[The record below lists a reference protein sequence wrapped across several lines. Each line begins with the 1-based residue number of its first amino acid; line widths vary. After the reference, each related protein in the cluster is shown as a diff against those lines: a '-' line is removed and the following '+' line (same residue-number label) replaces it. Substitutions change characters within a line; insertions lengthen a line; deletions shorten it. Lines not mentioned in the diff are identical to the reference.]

1 MPAVPFRSP
10 NQGTRA
16 LGGLSTRVCALLGCR
31 YPVVLAGMGGV
42 ARSELVAAITNAGG
56 FGFLG
61 MVREPPSLIRK
72 EVEAVRR
79 ATSRRFGVNLI
90 PAATDSELLERQ
102 LHMCIDLAVPVVALF
117 WELVPGV
124 VERLRDAG
132 ILVVYQVGSAKE
144 AETAQRAGA
153 HILIAQGVEAGG
165 HVRGT
170 TPLKRLLSEV
180 IASSDVPVLASG
192 GIVDGRDVA
201 DALSSGAD
209 GVVIGTALL
218 ASPESFAHDYHKER
232 IVTARSQET
241 LLTDMFHINWPIGAP
256 VRVLQNSATRGL
268 RGDPFGPKSVI
279 GEEEGRPIYLFSTD
293 SPLRS
298 MTGDLEA
305 MALYA
310 GQGVDRIDAIIP
322 AGDRLRTIVAEAQS
336 LLFGWGN

>member
-1 MPAVPFRSP
+1 
-10 NQGTRA
+10 
-16 LGGLSTRVCALLGCR
+16 
-31 YPVVLAGMGGV
+31 
-42 ARSELVAAITNAGG
+42 
-56 FGFLG
+56 

-102 LHMCIDLAVPVVALF
+102 LHTCIDLAVPVVALF

-124 VERLRDAG
+124 VERLCDAG

-153 HILIAQGVEAGG
+153 HTLIAQGVEAGG

-170 TPLKRLLSEV
+170 TPLKRLLSGV

-209 GVVIGTALL
+209 GVVIGTAFL
-218 ASPESFAHDYHKER
+218 ASPESFAHDYHKGADR
-232 IVTARSQET
+232 NRQIPRDPCYRHVSYQLADRRSGSRAAEQ
-241 LLTDMFHINWPIGAP
+241 
-256 VRVLQNSATRGL
+256 R
-268 RGDPFGPKSVI
+268 
-279 GEEEGRPIYLFSTD
+279 
-293 SPLRS
+293 
-298 MTGDLEA
+298 
-305 MALYA
+305 YA
-310 GQGVDRIDAIIP
+310 GSPRRSVRSEV
-322 AGDRLRTIVAEAQS
+322 RHR
-336 LLFGWGN
+336 

>member
-10 NQGTRA
+10 ERRRHGAWEVICPREFATCLTVGIPSSWPAWEASPAPNSSPRLPTRA
-16 LGGLSTRVCALLGCR
+16 D
-31 YPVVLAGMGGV
+31 
-42 ARSELVAAITNAGG
+42 

-79 ATSRRFGVNLI
+79 ATSQRFGVNLI

-180 IASSDVPVLASG
+180 IAISDVPVLASG

-209 GVVIGTALL
+209 GVVIGNRLSGITGVVRARLSQGADRNRQVPRDASYGHVSHQL
-218 ASPESFAHDYHKER
+218 ADR
-232 IVTARSQET
+232 RSGSRAAEQRHAGST
-241 LLTDMFHINWPIGAP
+241 RRS
-256 VRVLQNSATRGL
+256 VRSEVRH
-268 RGDPFGPKSVI
+268 R
-279 GEEEGRPIYLFSTD
+279 
-293 SPLRS
+293 
-298 MTGDLEA
+298 
-305 MALYA
+305 
-310 GQGVDRIDAIIP
+310 
-322 AGDRLRTIVAEAQS
+322 
-336 LLFGWGN
+336 

>member
-1 MPAVPFRSP
+1 
-10 NQGTRA
+10 
-16 LGGLSTRVCALLGCR
+16 
-31 YPVVLAGMGGV
+31 
-42 ARSELVAAITNAGG
+42 
-56 FGFLG
+56 
-61 MVREPPSLIRK
+61 
-72 EVEAVRR
+72 
-79 ATSRRFGVNLI
+79 
-90 PAATDSELLERQ
+90 
-102 LHMCIDLAVPVVALF
+102 VPVVALF

-153 HILIAQGVEAGG
+153 HIMIAQGVEAGG

-192 GIVDGRDVA
+192 GIVDGRDLA

-209 GVVIGTALL
+209 GVVIGTAFL

-241 LLTDMFHINWPIGAP
+241 FLTDMFHINWPIGAP
-256 VRVLQNSATRGL
+256 VRVLQNSATQGL

-298 MTGDLEA
+298 MTGDFEA

-322 AGDRLRTIVAEAQS
+322 VGDRLKAIVAEAQR
-336 LLFGWGN
+336 LLSAGCE

>member
-1 MPAVPFRSP
+1 M
-10 NQGTRA
+10 
-16 LGGLSTRVCALLGCR
+16 GGHLSTRVCDLLDCR

-209 GVVIGTALL
+209 GVVIGTAFL

-256 VRVLQNSATRGL
+256 VRVLQNSATQGL

-279 GEEEGRPIYLFSTD
+279 GEEEGRPIYLFSTN

-298 MTGDLEA
+298 MTGDFEA

-322 AGDRLRTIVAEAQS
+322 AGDRLRAIVAEAQR
-336 LLFGWGN
+336 LLSAGGE